1 MFKVKNIKH
10 KQHTVIQMNLKI
22 IYISTLNDLQLTGN
36 LILHLDQIND
46 RSPWFYCFSPCELK
60 LVG

>member
-10 KQHTVIQMNLKI
+10 KKHTAIQMNLKM

-36 LILHLDQIND
+36 LILHLDQRHESLILLL
-46 RSPWFYCFSPCELK
+46 FST
-60 LVG
+60 